1 VERNVADDND
11 LDGIAIPRT
20 LSGTARLA
28 GNRTDRNGD
37 DGIDVDGVQRYL
49 GELEWAPGP
58 QPVFSDEG
66 GVWLVNP
73 DGSGLRRLTD
83 GTWPSWSRDGERLAC
98 SDDGLY
104 VIDADGTNR
113 RRISELSGFQYGW
126 SPDDTEIAF
135 WGGGTNQTS
144 DVFAARVDGGALRQ
158 VTATALAQERH
169 PTWSPDGSRLALT
182 SVPSFDPTGE
192 NEDVYVV
199 NADGTGLTQV
209 TTSTHRDI
217 DPHWSP
223 DGSMIAFLRK
233 TGGTPHDEEWS
244 LFVVR
249 PDGTGER
256 KLADAG
262 VGAGGW
268 EQLSWAPDGSRIA
281 FLRDGDVYT
290 IAPDGT
296 GERRISMTPAEEADP
311 EWSPGG
317 GALAFRVRDDTGQK
331 VQVVSATGTPIGVAA
346 LPIVTL
352 ARNVADRNSDL
363 GIEAVAAIDGGAN
376 RARRNGDPR
385 QCTGV
390 TCDG

>member
-1 VERNVADDND
+1 
-11 LDGIAIPRT
+11 
-20 LSGTARLA
+20 
-28 GNRTDRNGD
+28 
-37 DGIDVDGVQRYL
+37 
-49 GELEWAPGP
+49 
-58 QPVFSDEG
+58 
-66 GVWLVNP
+66 
-73 DGSGLRRLTD
+73 
-83 GTWPSWSRDGERLAC
+83 
-98 SDDGLY
+98 
-104 VIDADGTNR
+104 
-113 RRISELSGFQYGW
+113 
-126 SPDDTEIAF
+126 
-135 WGGGTNQTS
+135 
-144 DVFAARVDGGALRQ
+144 
-158 VTATALAQERH
+158 
-169 PTWSPDGSRLALT
+169 
-182 SVPSFDPTGE
+182 
-192 NEDVYVV
+192 VV

-376 RARRNGDPR
+376 SARRNGDPR